1 MHQGGVGPPRGR
13 KVSKVS
19 KKRKLTVAKKDTR
32 AHSSQRL
39 PCKAPRKV
47 MASKAPRK
55 VLATA
60 ADLTDWENDDVVA
73 NAAAKAEH
81 LVSEI
86 LASHKNVD
94 GLYEFQVMWGTGDI
108 SWEPS
113 AMLTGCRALV
123 KDFLVESVWPLK
135 INITA
140 PKIKKTE
147 KNKTTVKGTS
157 SNSAPVCYMY

>member
-1 MHQGGVGPPRGR
+1 MSVVGPAPSTEEWNQIGKSFPDRTITAIRQKAGYIHSCHERAEKAGAVTIAEAAGMHHRGVGPPRGR

-60 ADLTDWENDDVVA
+60 ADLTD
-73 NAAAKAEH
+73 
-81 LVSEI
+81 
-86 LASHKNVD
+86 
-94 GLYEFQVMWGTGDI
+94 
-108 SWEPS
+108 
-113 AMLTGCRALV
+113 
-123 KDFLVESVWPLK
+123 
-135 INITA
+135 
-140 PKIKKTE
+140 
-147 KNKTTVKGTS
+147 
-157 SNSAPVCYMY
+157 